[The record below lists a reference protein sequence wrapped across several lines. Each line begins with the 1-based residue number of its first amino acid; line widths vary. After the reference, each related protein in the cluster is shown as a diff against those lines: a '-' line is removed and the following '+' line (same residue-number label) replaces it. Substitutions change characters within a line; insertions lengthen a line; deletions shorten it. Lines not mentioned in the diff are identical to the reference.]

1 MDKLIFAFYIWLRT
15 NHKEAIMTNGL
26 FFGSITVAFG
36 TIVSL
41 LSFVLLPFCNP
52 GHMVMRCHY
61 TSVVDGFVGIAIALI
76 GIAYLLLPKIHKTLT
91 YVVIVTGVLTSL
103 VPTVIVG
110 VCKHPFMLCHSISSP
125 VLQLVGI
132 IIALFGVANIAF
144 LESRN
149 FESEDFTNEKH
160 NV

>member
-1 MDKLIFAFYIWLRT
+1 MADSCRQEHGDVIV
-15 NHKEAIMTNGL
+15 
-26 FFGSITVAFG
+26 FGSLRLMDGDGECGRDGVFG
-36 TIVSL
+36 EYRKR
-41 LSFVLLPFCNP
+41 
-52 GHMVMRCHY
+52 MVMRCHY

-91 YVVIVTGVLTSL
+91 YVVIVAGVLTSL

-110 VCKHPFMLCHSISSP
+110 VCKHPFMHCHSISSP

-144 LESRN
+144 LESRI

-160 NV
+160 NA